1 LREVVLDASVVLKWF
16 AAEQRGSFEA
26 RQLRDDYQAGRLS
39 VVVPSLL
46 FLELLNVAGRRWRW
60 QTEAVAEL
68 AEALGDLSFEVSEPE
83 LPSVAS
89 WISRG
94 LMAYDAA
101 YVALA
106 ERRRLALVTDDDTII
121 ELAPGISHALLGG
134 SASAG

>member
-1 LREVVLDASVVLKWF
+1 MLKWF
-16 AAEQRGSFEA
+16 CAEQRGSFEA

-39 VVVPSLL
+39 VIVPSLL

-60 QTEAVAEL
+60 EAEAVAEL

-94 LMAYDAA
+94 LTAYDAA

-106 ERRRLALVTDDDTII
+106 ERRELALVTDDDAII
-121 ELAPGISHALLGG
+121 ELTPGISRALLGG

>member
-26 RQLRDDYQAGRLS
+26 RQLRDDYEGGRLS

-46 FLELLNVAGRRWRW
+46 FLELLNVVGRRWGW
-60 QTEAVAEL
+60 EVEAVAEL

-83 LPSVAS
+83 LASVAS
-89 WISRG
+89 WISLG
-94 LMAYDAA
+94 LTAYDAA

-106 ERRRLALVTDDDTII
+106 EGRNLALVTDDDAII

-134 SASAG
+134 SASAD

>member
-1 LREVVLDASVVLKWF
+1 MREVVLDASVVLKWF
-16 AAEQRGSFEA
+16 ASEQRGSFEA

-60 QTEAVAEL
+60 EPEAVAEL

-83 LPSVAS
+83 LASVAS

-94 LMAYDAA
+94 LTAYDAA

-106 ERRRLALVTDDDTII
+106 ERRELALVTDDDVII
-121 ELAPGISHALLGG
+121 ELAPGISRALLGG